1 MAYSGNPKDYSV
13 AVLYG
18 GTSGEREVSL
28 NSGACCG
35 EALKELGFSV
45 TMIDPASRDDLKKLV
60 EGVRRCVLGPS
71 GKGGRTER
79 CGISRDGIPYTGSGI
94 LSSAIAVN
102 KAKSK
107 KCYED
112 AGLRVAASVVV
123 GRNDVLDSEDL
134 KEIEETCGIP
144 CVVKPTTEGSSLGMT
159 IVRDASQ
166 IQPALDVAF
175 QVDDEAM
182 VEQFIEGIELTVG
195 VVGND
200 SYEALPVIQIVPN
213 DDEFYN
219 YHAKYAAGGS
229 THLCPAPLDEDT
241 TQKVQDMAI
250 AAHAVLGCRGI
261 SRTDIML
268 DKEGD
273 CWILETNTL
282 PGMTK
287 TSLIPDAA
295 RVVGMDF
302 PGLRKAHRACSFLR
316 GWQRL
321 GSKARFKPRLF

>member
-1 MAYSGNPKDYSV
+1 
-13 AVLYG
+13 
-18 GTSGEREVSL
+18 
-28 NSGACCG
+28 
-35 EALKELGFSV
+35 
-45 TMIDPASRDDLKKLV
+45 
-60 EGVRRCVLGPS
+60 
-71 GKGGRTER
+71 
-79 CGISRDGIPYTGSGI
+79 
-94 LSSAIAVN
+94 
-102 KAKSK
+102 
-107 KCYED
+107 
-112 AGLRVAASVVV
+112 
-123 GRNDVLDSEDL
+123 
-134 KEIEETCGIP
+134 
-144 CVVKPTTEGSSLGMT
+144 MT

-166 IQPALDVAF
+166 IQSALDVAF
-175 QVDDEAM
+175 EVDDEAM
-182 VEQFIEGIELTVG
+182 VEQFIEGVELTCG

-302 PGLRKAHRACSFLR
+302 PRVCEKLIELALS
-316 GWQRL
+316 
-321 GSKARFKPRLF
+321 